1 LDVADCGLWRPK
13 LLGVGV
19 AARPL
24 AVVCPML
31 IADVG
36 RETAVYGVGDLA
48 EADSMDLAVIPPDV
62 VEGVSGRS

>member
-1 LDVADCGLWRPK
+1 
-13 LLGVGV
+13 
-19 AARPL
+19 
-24 AVVCPML
+24 ML